1 MSSNIEK
8 RSGGSLAHLGGK
20 ALAVGILIV
29 AAWVLL
35 KIVIGVVTAVAWTV
49 AAILAV
55 VAILWALNRLL

>member
-1 MSSNIEK
+1 MSENIEK
-8 RSGGSLAHLGGK
+8 RSGGALANLGTK

-55 VAILWALNRLL
+55 VAILWALNKLL